1 MSAQAAESRSQRGAG
16 ERGAIRLGV
25 ALRSMGPQST
35 RETFLACARAAEDA
49 GFDDVWVQDHL
60 AIPPDDAEGSGGR
73 YLDPLGALAFLAGAT
88 SRIGLGS
95 GVINLPY
102 RAPLPTA
109 KAIATLQELSAGRLL
124 LGVGVG
130 WMAPEFRAL
139 GVPRA
144 ERGARC
150 DEALAFIAE
159 CFANDIVSANG
170 QKFLFLPRPQRP
182 PIYVGG
188 AAPHALERATK
199 WGDGWM
205 PMARDAAALR
215 APIAELRE
223 RFAAAG
229 RSPPAVVVLASL
241 SRKDPSA
248 AAANARA
255 FAEAG
260 ATHLVFSERYAD
272 ADDFRRGLDFAAQH
286 LRPAL
291 V

>member
-1 MSAQAAESRSQRGAG
+1 MK
-16 ERGAIRLGV
+16 LGI
-25 ALRSMGPQST
+25 ALRSMGAQSA
-35 RETFLACARAAEDA
+35 RETFVECARAAEEA
-49 GFDDVWVQDHL
+49 GFDHVWVQDHL

-88 SRIGLGS
+88 GRIGLGS

-109 KAIATLQELSAGRLL
+109 KAIATLQELSGGRLL

-144 ERGARC
+144 ERGRRS
-150 DEALAFIAE
+150 DEALAFFAE
-159 CFANDIVSANG
+159 RFANDVVEANG
-170 QKFLFLPRPQRP
+170 QKFLFLPRPPRP

-188 AAPHALERATK
+188 DAKHALARAAK

-205 PMARDAAALR
+205 PMARDASALR
-215 APIAELRE
+215 AGVAELRE

-229 RSPPAVVVLASL
+229 RGAPEVVVLTGF

-248 AAANARA
+248 AAAQARA

-260 ATHLVFSERYAD
+260 ATQLVFAERYAD
-272 ADDFRRGLDFAAQH
+272 AADFRRSLEFAAEH

-291 V
+291 A

>member
-1 MSAQAAESRSQRGAG
+1 MK
-16 ERGAIRLGV
+16 LGV
-25 ALRSMGPQST
+25 ALRSMGPQSS

-88 SRIGLGS
+88 SRIGLGTA
-95 GVINLPY
+95 VINLPY

-109 KAIATLQELSAGRLL
+109 KAIATLQELSLGRLS

-144 ERGARC
+144 ERGRRT
-150 DEALAFIAE
+150 DEALAFLAD
-159 CFANDIVSANG
+159 CFANDVVEAHG
-170 QKFLFLPRPQRP
+170 QKFLFLPRPPRP
-182 PIYVGG
+182 PVYVGG
-188 AAPHALERATK
+188 AAPHALARAAK

-229 RSPPAVVVLASL
+229 RGAPAVVVLGGF

-248 AAANARA
+248 AAGQARA
-255 FAEAG
+255 FVEAG
-260 ATHLVFSERYAD
+260 ATHFVFAERYAD
-272 ADDFRRGLDFAAQH
+272 ESDFRRGLDFAAEH

-291 V
+291 SGTRPSK

>member
-1 MSAQAAESRSQRGAG
+1 VK
-16 ERGAIRLGV
+16 LGV
-25 ALRSMGPQST
+25 ALRSMGPQSS
-35 RETFLACARAAEDA
+35 RETFLACARAAEEA
-49 GFDDVWVQDHL
+49 GFSDVWVQDHV
-60 AIPPDDAEGSGGR
+60 AIPPDEAEGSGGR

-88 SRIGLGS
+88 SRIRLGT

-102 RAPLPTA
+102 RPPLPTA

-144 ERGARC
+144 ERGRRT
-150 DEALAFIAE
+150 DEALAFLRA
-159 CFANDIVSANG
+159 CFASDVMEANG
-170 QKFLFLPRPQRP
+170 QKFLFLPRPPRP

-188 AAPHALERATK
+188 DAQHALARAAK

-215 APIAELRE
+215 AGVAELRE

-229 RSPPAVVVLASL
+229 RGAPDVVVLTGF

-248 AAANARA
+248 AAAQVRA
-255 FAEAG
+255 LAEAG
-260 ATHLVFSERYAD
+260 ATHLVLAERYAD
-272 ADDFRRGLDFAAQH
+272 AADFRRGLEFAGEH

-291 V
+291 A

>member
-1 MSAQAAESRSQRGAG
+1 VK
-16 ERGAIRLGV
+16 LGV
-25 ALRSMGPQST
+25 ALRSMGPQSS
-35 RETFLACARAAEDA
+35 RATFLGCARAAEDA

-88 SRIGLGS
+88 SRIGLGT
-95 GVINLPY
+95 GVLNLPY

-139 GVPRA
+139 GVPRS
-144 ERGARC
+144 ERGARTE
-150 DEALAFIAE
+150 EALAFLAA
-159 CFANDIVSANG
+159 CFASDIVEANG

-188 AAPHALERATK
+188 DAKHALARAVR

-205 PMARDAAALR
+205 PMAREAESVR
-215 APIAELRE
+215 APVAELRA

-229 RSPPAVVVLASL
+229 RGEPAVVVLASL
-241 SRKDPSA
+241 SRKDPA
-248 AAANARA
+248 AAAASARA
-255 FAEAG
+255 FADAG
-260 ATHLVFSERYAD
+260 ATHLVFAERYAD
-272 ADDFRRGLDFAAQH
+272 EADFRRGLDFAARH
-286 LRPAL
+286 LRPAPS
-291 V
+291 

>member
-1 MSAQAAESRSQRGAG
+1 MT
-16 ERGAIRLGV
+16 IKLGV
-25 ALRSMGPQST
+25 ALRSMGAQSS
-35 RETFLACARAAEDA
+35 RETFLACAHAAEDA

-88 SRIGLGS
+88 SRIGLGT
-95 GVINLPY
+95 GVLNLPY

-139 GVPRA
+139 GVPRG
-144 ERGARC
+144 ERGRRT
-150 DEALAFIAE
+150 DEALAFLSD
-159 CFANDIVSANG
+159 CFGNDVVEAHG
-170 QKFLFLPRPQRP
+170 QKFLFLPRPARP

-188 AAPHALERATK
+188 AAPHALERAAS

-205 PMARDAAALR
+205 PMARDAASLR

-229 RSPPAVVVLASL
+229 RGAPAVVVLASF

-248 AAANARA
+248 AAAHARA
-255 FAEAG
+255 LAEAG
-260 ATHLVFSERYAD
+260 ATHLVFAERYTD
-272 ADDFRRGLDFAAQH
+272 AAEFHRGLDFAAEH

-291 V
+291 GLS

>member
-1 MSAQAAESRSQRGAG
+1 MK
-16 ERGAIRLGV
+16 LGV
-25 ALRSMGPQST
+25 ALRSMGPQSS

-88 SRIGLGS
+88 SRIGLGT

-144 ERGARC
+144 ERGRRT
-150 DEALAFIAE
+150 DEALAFFAE
-159 CFANDIVSANG
+159 CFAQDVVEANG
-170 QKFLFLPRPQRP
+170 QRFLFLPRPQRP

-188 AAPHALERATK
+188 DAKHALARAAK

-205 PMARDAAALR
+205 PMARDAASLR

-229 RSPPAVVVLASL
+229 RGAPAVVVLAGF
-241 SRKDPSA
+241 SRKDPGA
-248 AAANARA
+248 AAAQAHA

-260 ATHLVFSERYAD
+260 ATHLVFAERYAD
-272 ADDFRRGLDFAAQH
+272 EAHFRAGLDFAARH
-286 LRPAL
+286 LRGRSL
-291 V
+291 TN

>member
-1 MSAQAAESRSQRGAG
+1 MK
-16 ERGAIRLGV
+16 LGV
-25 ALRSMGPQST
+25 ALRSMGPQSS
-35 RETFLACARAAEDA
+35 RATFLACARAAESV

-60 AIPPDDAEGSGGR
+60 AIPPDGAEGSGGR

-88 SRIGLGS
+88 SRIGLGTA
-95 GVINLPY
+95 VINLPY

-109 KAIATLQELSAGRLL
+109 KAIATLQELSAGRLS

-144 ERGARC
+144 ERGRRT
-150 DEALAFIAE
+150 DEALAFIAD
-159 CFANDIVSANG
+159 CFANDVVEAHG
-170 QKFLFLPRPQRP
+170 QKFLFLPRPPRP

-188 AAPHALERATK
+188 AAPHALARAAK

-229 RSPPAVVVLASL
+229 RGAPAVVVLGGI

-248 AAANARA
+248 AAAQARA
-255 FAEAG
+255 FVDAG
-260 ATHLVFSERYAD
+260 ATHLVFAERYAD
-272 ADDFRRGLDFAAQH
+272 ESDFRRGIEFAAQH

-291 V
+291 SGTPVEQVK

>member
-1 MSAQAAESRSQRGAG
+1 M
-16 ERGAIRLGV
+16 RLGV
-25 ALRSMGPQST
+25 ALRSMGPQSS
-35 RETFLACARAAEDA
+35 RETLLACARAAEAA
-49 GFDDVWVQDHL
+49 GFADVWVQDHI

-88 SRIGLGS
+88 ARIGLGT

-102 RAPLPTA
+102 RPPLPTA
-109 KAIATLQELSAGRLL
+109 KAIATLQELSGGRLL

-139 GVPRA
+139 DVPRA
-144 ERGARC
+144 ERGRRTDAM
-150 DEALAFIAE
+150 LAFLAD
-159 CFANDIVSANG
+159 CFAQDVVEANG
-170 QKFLFLPRPQRP
+170 QKFLFLPRPPRP

-188 AAPHALERATK
+188 DAAHAIPRAVK

-229 RSPPAVVVLASL
+229 RGAPAVVVLAGF
-241 SRKDPSA
+241 SRKDPA
-248 AAANARA
+248 AAAAQA
-255 FAEAG
+255 HALADAG
-260 ATHLVFSERYAD
+260 ATHLVFAERYAD
-272 ADDFRRGLDFAAQH
+272 EAQFRSGLDFAAQH

-291 V
+291 T

>member
-1 MSAQAAESRSQRGAG
+1 VTVA
-16 ERGAIRLGV
+16 LGV

-35 RETFLACARAAEDA
+35 RATFLACARAAEDA
-49 GFDDVWVQDHL
+49 SFDDVWVQDHL

-88 SRIGLGS
+88 SRIRLGT

-109 KAIATLQELSAGRLL
+109 KAVATLQELSAGRLL

-139 GVPRA
+139 GVPKR
-144 ERGARC
+144 ERGART
-150 DEALAFIAE
+150 DETLAFLAD
-159 CFANDIVSANG
+159 CFANDVVEANG
-170 QKFLFLPRPQRP
+170 QKFLFLPRPPRP

-188 AAPHALERATK
+188 DAKHALARAAK

-205 PMARDAAALR
+205 PMARDAASLR

-229 RSPPAVVVLASL
+229 RGAPAVVVLAGF
-241 SRKDPSA
+241 SRKDPA
-248 AAANARA
+248 AATAQARA
-255 FAEAG
+255 FVEAG
-260 ATHLVFSERYAD
+260 ATHLVFAERYAD
-272 ADDFRRGLDFAAQH
+272 EAQFRSGLEFAAEH

-291 V
+291 G